1 MQNGLKRLSNQLNSF
16 NYQLSGLN
24 GDGAGAEE
32 STAGAA
38 GAATFGADFFEDFF
52 LEDFFFEVFFA
63 DFFFADFFFFATF
76 FLATFFLEDF
86 FADFFLATLRFATF
100 LLEDFF
106 ADFFFDTLRFE
117 LFLLELFFDFLRAA
131 TYPPYGVELLPI
143 FLHYI
148 QVNIQSVPT
157 FLTSIYCDSCCLKP
171 LILSHMNNTISRRGL
186 IALIASMLSWGLG
199 NPFADMA
206 IDAFSITQL
215 LLLEISIG
223 FAFVALYV
231 LIKFR
236 RLRLSWKIALAL
248 GLLEPGFTYL
258 FGNIGYANGSVST
271 GLIVMSTEVFFVA
284 IIGALFLKEVI
295 SLRIALSIVMG
306 FFGVIIA
313 VSQVGNSGVDNWLGV
328 FAFIAAALSASLY
341 VIVARIYATKNNV
354 VDLVFG
360 QLLVGTIFAL
370 VIFFGTNSNFDNA
383 TTIELKYWLAAL
395 FAGLFGV
402 AIPFLLFN
410 YASSLVPTKYSA
422 LALNAIPVV
431 GIGFGAL
438 LGRGVPTPIQ
448 ALGGLIV
455 VVSLY
460 VGTRQK

>member
-1 MQNGLKRLSNQLNSF
+1 LRNGLKRLSKQLNSF

-24 GDGAGAEE
+24 GDGAGA

-38 GAATFGADFFEDFF
+38 GAATFGADFLEDFF
-52 LEDFFFEVFFA
+52 LEDFFADFFFVV
-63 DFFFADFFFFATF
+63 FFFADFFFFATF

-100 LLEDFF
+100 FLEDFF

-148 QVNIQSVPT
+148 QVNIQPVPT
-157 FLTSIYCDSCCLKP
+157 FLTSIYCDSCCLNP

-186 IALIASMLSWGLG
+186 VALIASMLSWGLG

-223 FAFVALYV
+223 FAFVAIYV
-231 LIKFR
+231 VIKFR

-328 FAFIAAALSASLY
+328 FAFIAAALAASLY

-360 QLLVGTIFAL
+360 QLLVGTIFAV

-383 TTIELKYWLAAL
+383 SSIELKYWLAAL

>member
-1 MQNGLKRLSNQLNSF
+1 MRNGLKRLSKQLNSF

-24 GDGAGAEE
+24 GDGAGA

-38 GAATFGADFFEDFF
+38 GAATFGADF
-52 LEDFFFEVFFA
+52 LEDFFFEDFFA
-63 DFFFADFFFFATF
+63 DFFLAVFFFADFFFFATF
-76 FLATFFLEDF
+76 FLATFFFEDF

-100 LLEDFF
+100 FLEDFF

-148 QVNIQSVPT
+148 QVNIQPVPT
-157 FLTSIYCDSCCLKP
+157 FLTSIYCDSCCLNP

-186 IALIASMLSWGLG
+186 VALIASMLSWGLG

-223 FAFVALYV
+223 FAFVAIYV
-231 LIKFR
+231 VIKFR

-306 FFGVIIA
+306 FFGVVIA
-313 VSQVGNSGVDNWLGV
+313 VSKVGDSGVDNWLGV
-328 FAFIAAALSASLY
+328 FAFIAAALSASFY

-360 QLLVGTIFAL
+360 QLLVGTVFAL

-383 TTIELKYWLAAL
+383 SSIELKYWLAAL

>member
-1 MQNGLKRLSNQLNSF
+1 LRNGLKRLSKQLNSF

-24 GDGAGAEE
+24 GDGAGA

-38 GAATFGADFFEDFF
+38 GAATFGADF
-52 LEDFFFEVFFA
+52 LEDFFFEDFFA
-63 DFFFADFFFFATF
+63 DFFLAVFFFADFFFFATF

-100 LLEDFF
+100 FLEDFF

-148 QVNIQSVPT
+148 QVNIQPVPT
-157 FLTSIYCDSCCLKP
+157 FLTSIYCDSCCLNP

-186 IALIASMLSWGLG
+186 VALIASMLSWGLG

-313 VSQVGNSGVDNWLGV
+313 VSKVGDSGVDNWLGV
-328 FAFIAAALSASLY
+328 FAFIAAALSASFY

-383 TTIELKYWLAAL
+383 SSIELKYWLAAL

>member
-1 MQNGLKRLSNQLNSF
+1 MRNGLKRLSKQLNSF

-24 GDGAGAEE
+24 GDGAGA

-38 GAATFGADFFEDFF
+38 GAATFGADFLEDFF
-52 LEDFFFEVFFA
+52 LEDFFADFFLA
-63 DFFFADFFFFATF
+63 VFFFADFFFFATF

-100 LLEDFF
+100 FLEDFF

-148 QVNIQSVPT
+148 QVNIQPVPT
-157 FLTSIYCDSCCLKP
+157 FLTSIYCDSCCLNP
-171 LILSHMNNTISRRGL
+171 LILSHMNHTISRRGL
-186 IALIASMLSWGLG
+186 VALIASMLSWGLG

-328 FAFIAAALSASLY
+328 FAFIAAALAASLY

-383 TTIELKYWLAAL
+383 SSIELKYWLAAL

>member
-1 MQNGLKRLSNQLNSF
+1 MRNGLKRLAKQLNSF

-24 GDGAGAEE
+24 GDGAGA

-38 GAATFGADFFEDFF
+38 GAATFGADF
-52 LEDFFFEVFFA
+52 LEDFFFEDFFA
-63 DFFFADFFFFATF
+63 DFFLAVFFFFATFFFATF

-100 LLEDFF
+100 FLEDFF
-106 ADFFFDTLRFE
+106 TDFFFDTLRFE

-143 FLHYI
+143 FSHYI
-148 QVNIQSVPT
+148 RENIQSVPT
-157 FLTSIYCDSCCLKP
+157 FLTSIYCVLCCLNP

-186 IALIASMLSWGLG
+186 VALIASMLSWGLG

-223 FAFVALYV
+223 FGFVAIYV
-231 LIKFR
+231 AIKIR
-236 RLRLSWKIALAL
+236 RLRLRWKIALAL
-248 GLLEPGFTYL
+248 GLLEPGLTYL
-258 FGNIGYANGSVST
+258 FGNIGYANGTVST
-271 GLIVMSTEVFFVA
+271 GLIVMATEVFFVA
-284 IIGALFLKEVI
+284 IIGALFLREVI

-306 FFGVIIA
+306 FFGVVIA
-313 VSQVGNSGVDNWLGV
+313 VSKVGESGVDNWLGV
-328 FAFIAAALSASLY
+328 FAFIAAALSASFY
-341 VIVARIYATKNNV
+341 VIVARVYATQNNV

-370 VIFFGTNSNFDNA
+370 AIFFGTNSNFNNA
-383 TTIELKYWLAAL
+383 SSIETKYWLAAAL
-395 FAGLFGV
+395 SGLFGV

-438 LGRGVPTPIQ
+438 LGRGIPTPLQ

-460 VGTRQK
+460 VGTREK

>member
-1 MQNGLKRLSNQLNSF
+1 LRNGLKRLSKQLNSF

-24 GDGAGAEE
+24 GDGAGA

-38 GAATFGADFFEDFF
+38 GAATFGADF
-52 LEDFFFEVFFA
+52 LEDFFFEDFFA
-63 DFFFADFFFFATF
+63 DFFLAVFFFADFFFFATF

-100 LLEDFF
+100 FLEDFF

-148 QVNIQSVPT
+148 QVNIQPVPT
-157 FLTSIYCDSCCLKP
+157 FLTSIYCDSCCLNP

-186 IALIASMLSWGLG
+186 VALIASMLSWGLG

-328 FAFIAAALSASLY
+328 FAFIAAALAASLY

-383 TTIELKYWLAAL
+383 SSIELKYWLAAL

>member
-1 MQNGLKRLSNQLNSF
+1 MRNGLKRLSKQLNSF

-24 GDGAGAEE
+24 GDGAGA

-38 GAATFGADFFEDFF
+38 GAATFGADF
-52 LEDFFFEVFFA
+52 LEDFFFEDFFA
-63 DFFFADFFFFATF
+63 DFFLAVFFFADFFFFATF

-100 LLEDFF
+100 FFEDFF
-106 ADFFFDTLRFE
+106 ADFFLTTLRFE

-148 QVNIQSVPT
+148 RENIQSVPT
-157 FLTSIYCDSCCLKP
+157 FLTSIYCVSCCQNP

-306 FFGVIIA
+306 FFGVVIA
-313 VSQVGNSGVDNWLGV
+313 VSKVGDSGVDNWLGV
-328 FAFIAAALSASLY
+328 FAFIAAALSASFY

-370 VIFFGTNSNFDNA
+370 VIFFGTNSNFNNA
-383 TTIELKYWLAAL
+383 SSIELKYWLAAL

>member
-1 MQNGLKRLSNQLNSF
+1 MRNGLKRLSKQLNSF

-52 LEDFFFEVFFA
+52 LEDFFADFFFVV
-63 DFFFADFFFFATF
+63 FFFADFFFFATF

-100 LLEDFF
+100 FLEDFF

-148 QVNIQSVPT
+148 QVNIQPVPT
-157 FLTSIYCDSCCLKP
+157 FLTSIYCDSCCLNP

-313 VSQVGNSGVDNWLGV
+313 VSQVGDSGVDNWLGV
-328 FAFIAAALSASLY
+328 FAFIAAALSASFY
-341 VIVARIYATKNNV
+341 VIVARVYATKNNV

-383 TTIELKYWLAAL
+383 SSIELKYWLAAL

>member
-1 MQNGLKRLSNQLNSF
+1 MRNGLKRLSKQLNSF

-24 GDGAGAEE
+24 GDGAGA

-38 GAATFGADFFEDFF
+38 GAATFGADF
-52 LEDFFFEVFFA
+52 LEDFFFEDFFA
-63 DFFFADFFFFATF
+63 DFFLAVFFFADFFFFATF

-100 LLEDFF
+100 FLEDFF

-131 TYPPYGVELLPI
+131 TYPPYGLELLPI

-148 QVNIQSVPT
+148 QVNIQPVPT
-157 FLTSIYCDSCCLKP
+157 FLTSIYCDSCCLNP

-223 FAFVALYV
+223 FAFVAIYV
-231 LIKFR
+231 VIKFR

-306 FFGVIIA
+306 FFGVVIA
-313 VSQVGNSGVDNWLGV
+313 VSKVGDSGVDNWLGV
-328 FAFIAAALSASLY
+328 FAFIAAALSASFY

-383 TTIELKYWLAAL
+383 SSIELKYWLAAL

>member
-1 MQNGLKRLSNQLNSF
+1 MQNGLKRLSKQLNSF

-52 LEDFFFEVFFA
+52 LEDFFADFFFVV
-63 DFFFADFFFFATF
+63 FFFADFFFFATF

-100 LLEDFF
+100 FLEDFF

-148 QVNIQSVPT
+148 QVNIQPVPT
-157 FLTSIYCDSCCLKP
+157 FLTSIYCDSCCLNP

-186 IALIASMLSWGLG
+186 VALIASMLSWGLG

-328 FAFIAAALSASLY
+328 FAFIAAALAASLY

-383 TTIELKYWLAAL
+383 SSIELKYWLAAL

>member
-1 MQNGLKRLSNQLNSF
+1 LRNGLKRLSKQLNSF

-24 GDGAGAEE
+24 GDGAGA

-38 GAATFGADFFEDFF
+38 GAATFGADF
-52 LEDFFFEVFFA
+52 LEDFFFEDFFA
-63 DFFFADFFFFATF
+63 DFFLAVFFFADFFFFATF

-100 LLEDFF
+100 FLEDFF

-143 FLHYI
+143 FSHYI
-148 QVNIQSVPT
+148 RENIQSVPT
-157 FLTSIYCDSCCLKP
+157 FLTSIYCVLCCLNP

-223 FAFVALYV
+223 FAFVAIYV
-231 LIKFR
+231 VIKFR

-306 FFGVIIA
+306 FFGVVIA
-313 VSQVGNSGVDNWLGV
+313 VSKVGDSGVDNWLGV
-328 FAFIAAALSASLY
+328 FAFIAAALSASFY

-383 TTIELKYWLAAL
+383 SSIELKYWLAAL

>member
-1 MQNGLKRLSNQLNSF
+1 MRNGLKRLSKQLNSF

-24 GDGAGAEE
+24 GDGAGA

-38 GAATFGADFFEDFF
+38 GAATFGADF
-52 LEDFFFEVFFA
+52 LEDFFFEDFFA
-63 DFFFADFFFFATF
+63 DFFLAVFFFADFFFFATF
-76 FLATFFLEDF
+76 FLATFFFEDF

-100 LLEDFF
+100 FLEDFF
-106 ADFFFDTLRFE
+106 ADFFLTTLRFE

-148 QVNIQSVPT
+148 QVNIQPVPT
-157 FLTSIYCDSCCLKP
+157 FLTSIYCDSCCLNP

-313 VSQVGNSGVDNWLGV
+313 VSQVGDSGVDNWLGV
-328 FAFIAAALSASLY
+328 FAFIAAALSASFY

-370 VIFFGTNSNFDNA
+370 VIFFGTNSNFNNA
-383 TTIELKYWLAAL
+383 SSIELKYWLAAL

>member
-1 MQNGLKRLSNQLNSF
+1 
-16 NYQLSGLN
+16 
-24 GDGAGAEE
+24 
-32 STAGAA
+32 
-38 GAATFGADFFEDFF
+38 
-52 LEDFFFEVFFA
+52 
-63 DFFFADFFFFATF
+63 
-76 FLATFFLEDF
+76 
-86 FADFFLATLRFATF
+86 
-100 LLEDFF
+100 
-106 ADFFFDTLRFE
+106 
-117 LFLLELFFDFLRAA
+117 
-131 TYPPYGVELLPI
+131 
-143 FLHYI
+143 
-148 QVNIQSVPT
+148 
-157 FLTSIYCDSCCLKP
+157 
-171 LILSHMNNTISRRGL
+171 MNNTISRRGL

-206 IDAFSITQL
+206 LDAFSITQL

-231 LIKFR
+231 LVKVR
-236 RLRLSWKIALAL
+236 KLKLRWKIALAL

-258 FGNIGYANGSVST
+258 FGNIGYSNGTVST
-271 GLIVMSTEVFFVA
+271 GLIVMATEVFFVA
-284 IIGALFLKEVI
+284 IIGALFLREKI
-295 SLRIALSIVMG
+295 SPRIALSILMG
-306 FFGVIIA
+306 FFGVILA
-313 VSQVGNSGVDNWLGV
+313 VSGVSNSGTDNWLGV
-328 FAFIAAALSASLY
+328 FAFTAAAFSASLY
-341 VIVARIYATKNNV
+341 VIVARLYATKNNV

-370 VIFFGTNSNFDNA
+370 VIFLGTKSNFNNA
-383 TTIELKYWLAAL
+383 SSIEMKYWLAAL

-410 YASSLVPTKYSA
+410 YASSLVPTRYSA

-438 LGRGVPTPIQ
+438 LGRGLPTPIQ

>member
-1 MQNGLKRLSNQLNSF
+1 LRNGLKRLSKQLNSF

-24 GDGAGAEE
+24 GDGAGA

-38 GAATFGADFFEDFF
+38 GAATFGADF
-52 LEDFFFEVFFA
+52 LEDFFFEDFFA
-63 DFFFADFFFFATF
+63 DFFLAVFFFADFFFFATF

-100 LLEDFF
+100 FLEDFF

-148 QVNIQSVPT
+148 QVNIQPVPT
-157 FLTSIYCDSCCLKP
+157 FLTSIYCDSCCLNP

-186 IALIASMLSWGLG
+186 VALIASMLSWGLG

-313 VSQVGNSGVDNWLGV
+313 VSQVGDSGVDNWLGV
-328 FAFIAAALSASLY
+328 FAFIAAALSASFY

-383 TTIELKYWLAAL
+383 SSIELKYWLAAL

>member
-1 MQNGLKRLSNQLNSF
+1 
-16 NYQLSGLN
+16 
-24 GDGAGAEE
+24 
-32 STAGAA
+32 
-38 GAATFGADFFEDFF
+38 
-52 LEDFFFEVFFA
+52 
-63 DFFFADFFFFATF
+63 
-76 FLATFFLEDF
+76 
-86 FADFFLATLRFATF
+86 
-100 LLEDFF
+100 
-106 ADFFFDTLRFE
+106 
-117 LFLLELFFDFLRAA
+117 
-131 TYPPYGVELLPI
+131 
-143 FLHYI
+143 
-148 QVNIQSVPT
+148 
-157 FLTSIYCDSCCLKP
+157 
-171 LILSHMNNTISRRGL
+171 MNNTISRRGL
-186 IALIASMLSWGLG
+186 VALIASMLSWGLG

-223 FAFVALYV
+223 FAFVAIYV
-231 LIKFR
+231 VIKFR

-284 IIGALFLKEVI
+284 IIGVLFLKEVI

-328 FAFIAAALSASLY
+328 FAFIAAALAASLY

-383 TTIELKYWLAAL
+383 SSIELKYWLAAL

>member
-1 MQNGLKRLSNQLNSF
+1 LRNGLKRLSKQLNSF

-24 GDGAGAEE
+24 GDGAGA

-38 GAATFGADFFEDFF
+38 GAATFGADF
-52 LEDFFFEVFFA
+52 LEDFFFEDFFA
-63 DFFFADFFFFATF
+63 DFFLAVFFFADFFFFATF

-100 LLEDFF
+100 FLEDFF

-148 QVNIQSVPT
+148 QVNIQPVPT
-157 FLTSIYCDSCCLKP
+157 FLTSIYCDSCCLNP

-223 FAFVALYV
+223 FAFVAIYV
-231 LIKFR
+231 VIKFR

-306 FFGVIIA
+306 FFGVVIA
-313 VSQVGNSGVDNWLGV
+313 VSKVGDSGVDNWLGV
-328 FAFIAAALSASLY
+328 FAFIAAALSASFY

-383 TTIELKYWLAAL
+383 SSIELKYWLAAL

-438 LGRGVPTPIQ
+438 LGRGIPTPIQ

>member
-1 MQNGLKRLSNQLNSF
+1 MRNGLKRLAKQLNSF

-24 GDGAGAEE
+24 GDGAGA

-38 GAATFGADFFEDFF
+38 GAATFGADFLEDFF
-52 LEDFFFEVFFA
+52 LEDFFADFFFVV
-63 DFFFADFFFFATF
+63 FFFADFFFFATF

-100 LLEDFF
+100 FLEDFF
-106 ADFFFDTLRFE
+106 TDFFFDTLRFE

-148 QVNIQSVPT
+148 QVNIQPVPT
-157 FLTSIYCDSCCLKP
+157 FLTSIYCDSCCLNP

-223 FAFVALYV
+223 FAFVAIYV
-231 LIKFR
+231 VIKFR

-306 FFGVIIA
+306 FFGVVIA
-313 VSQVGNSGVDNWLGV
+313 VSEVGDSGVDNWLGV
-328 FAFIAAALSASLY
+328 FAFIAAALSASFY

-383 TTIELKYWLAAL
+383 SSIELKYWLAAL

>member
-1 MQNGLKRLSNQLNSF
+1 MALNELVQQLLNF

-32 STAGAA
+32 SAAGAA

-52 LEDFFFEVFFA
+52 LEDFFFEDFFA
-63 DFFFADFFFFATF
+63 DFFLAVFFFFATF
-76 FLATFFLEDF
+76 FLATFFFEDF
-86 FADFFLATLRFATF
+86 FADFFLVTLRFAVF
-100 LLEDFF
+100 FFEDFF

-148 QVNIQSVPT
+148 QVNIQPVPT
-157 FLTSIYCDSCCLKP
+157 FLTSIYCDSCCLNP

-186 IALIASMLSWGLG
+186 VALIASMLSWGLG

-306 FFGVIIA
+306 FFGVVIA
-313 VSQVGNSGVDNWLGV
+313 VSQVGDSGVDNWLGV
-328 FAFIAAALSASLY
+328 FAFIAAALAASLY

-383 TTIELKYWLAAL
+383 SSIELKYWLAAL

>member
-1 MQNGLKRLSNQLNSF
+1 LRNGLKRLSKQLNSF

-24 GDGAGAEE
+24 GDGAGA

-38 GAATFGADFFEDFF
+38 GAATFGADF
-52 LEDFFFEVFFA
+52 LEDFFFEDFFA
-63 DFFFADFFFFATF
+63 DFFLAVFFFADFFFFATF

-86 FADFFLATLRFATF
+86 FADFFLVTLRFATF

-148 QVNIQSVPT
+148 QVNIQPVPT
-157 FLTSIYCDSCCLKP
+157 FLTSIYCDSCCLNP

-186 IALIASMLSWGLG
+186 VALIASMLSWGLG

-306 FFGVIIA
+306 FFGVVIA
-313 VSQVGNSGVDNWLGV
+313 VSKVGDSGVDNWLGV
-328 FAFIAAALSASLY
+328 FAFIAAALSASFY

-383 TTIELKYWLAAL
+383 SSIELKYWLAAL

>member
-1 MQNGLKRLSNQLNSF
+1 LRNGLKRLSKQLNSF

-24 GDGAGAEE
+24 GDGAGA

-38 GAATFGADFFEDFF
+38 GAATFGADF
-52 LEDFFFEVFFA
+52 LEDFFFEDFFA
-63 DFFFADFFFFATF
+63 DFFLAVFFFADFFFFATF

-100 LLEDFF
+100 FFEDFF
-106 ADFFFDTLRFE
+106 ADFFLTTLRFE

-148 QVNIQSVPT
+148 RINIQSVPT
-157 FLTSIYCDSCCLKP
+157 FLASIYCDSCCLNP

-223 FAFVALYV
+223 FAFVAIYV
-231 LIKFR
+231 VIKFR

-306 FFGVIIA
+306 FFGVVIA
-313 VSQVGNSGVDNWLGV
+313 VSKVGDSGVDNWLGV
-328 FAFIAAALSASLY
+328 FAFIAAALSASFY
-341 VIVARIYATKNNV
+341 VIVARVYATKNNV

-370 VIFFGTNSNFDNA
+370 VIFFGTNSNFNNA
-383 TTIELKYWLAAL
+383 SSIELKYWLAAL

>member
-1 MQNGLKRLSNQLNSF
+1 LRNGLKRLSKQLNSF

-24 GDGAGAEE
+24 GDGAGA

-38 GAATFGADFFEDFF
+38 GAATFGADF
-52 LEDFFFEVFFA
+52 LEDFFFEDFFA
-63 DFFFADFFFFATF
+63 DFFLAVFFFADFFFFATF

-100 LLEDFF
+100 FLEDFF

-148 QVNIQSVPT
+148 QVNIQPVPT
-157 FLTSIYCDSCCLKP
+157 FLTSIYCDSCCLNP

-186 IALIASMLSWGLG
+186 VALIASMLSWGLG

-306 FFGVIIA
+306 FFGVVIA
-313 VSQVGNSGVDNWLGV
+313 VSKVGDSGVDNWLGV
-328 FAFIAAALSASLY
+328 FAFIAAALSASFY

-360 QLLVGTIFAL
+360 QLLVGTVFAL

-383 TTIELKYWLAAL
+383 SSIELKYWLAAL

>member
-1 MQNGLKRLSNQLNSF
+1 LRNGLKRLSKQLNSF

-24 GDGAGAEE
+24 GDGAGA

-38 GAATFGADFFEDFF
+38 GAATFGADF
-52 LEDFFFEVFFA
+52 LEDFFFEDFFA
-63 DFFFADFFFFATF
+63 DFFFVVFFFADFFFFATF

-100 LLEDFF
+100 FLEDFF

-148 QVNIQSVPT
+148 QVNIQPVPT
-157 FLTSIYCDSCCLKP
+157 FLTSIYCDSCCLNP

-186 IALIASMLSWGLG
+186 VALIASMLSWGLG

-223 FAFVALYV
+223 FAFVAIYV
-231 LIKFR
+231 VIKFR

-306 FFGVIIA
+306 FFGVVIA
-313 VSQVGNSGVDNWLGV
+313 VSKVGDSGVDNWLGV
-328 FAFIAAALSASLY
+328 FAFIAAALSASFY

-360 QLLVGTIFAL
+360 QLLVGTVFAL

-383 TTIELKYWLAAL
+383 SSIELKYWLAAL

>member
-1 MQNGLKRLSNQLNSF
+1 LRNGLKRLSKQLNSF

-24 GDGAGAEE
+24 GDGAGA

-38 GAATFGADFFEDFF
+38 GAATFGADF
-52 LEDFFFEVFFA
+52 LEDFFFEDFFA
-63 DFFFADFFFFATF
+63 DFFLAVFFFADFFFFATF

-100 LLEDFF
+100 FLEDFF

-148 QVNIQSVPT
+148 QVNIQPVPT
-157 FLTSIYCDSCCLKP
+157 FLTSIYCDSCCLNP

-186 IALIASMLSWGLG
+186 VALIASMLSWGLG

-306 FFGVIIA
+306 FFGVVIA
-313 VSQVGNSGVDNWLGV
+313 VSKVGDSGVDNWLGV
-328 FAFIAAALSASLY
+328 FAFIAAALSASFY

-383 TTIELKYWLAAL
+383 SSIELKYWLAAL

>member
-1 MQNGLKRLSNQLNSF
+1 
-16 NYQLSGLN
+16 LN
-24 GDGAGAEE
+24 GDGAGA

-38 GAATFGADFFEDFF
+38 GAATFGADF
-52 LEDFFFEVFFA
+52 LEDFFFEDFFA
-63 DFFFADFFFFATF
+63 DFFLAVFFFFATFFFATF

-100 LLEDFF
+100 FLEDFF

-148 QVNIQSVPT
+148 QVNIQPVPT
-157 FLTSIYCDSCCLKP
+157 FLTSIYCDSCCLIP

-223 FAFVALYV
+223 FAFVAIYV
-231 LIKFR
+231 VIKFR

-306 FFGVIIA
+306 FFGVVIA
-313 VSQVGNSGVDNWLGV
+313 VSKVGDSGVDNWLGV
-328 FAFIAAALSASLY
+328 FAFIAAALSASFY

-370 VIFFGTNSNFDNA
+370 VIFFGTNSNLDNA
-383 TTIELKYWLAAL
+383 SSIELKYWLAAL

>member
-1 MQNGLKRLSNQLNSF
+1 LRNGLKRLSKQLNSF

-24 GDGAGAEE
+24 GDGAGA

-38 GAATFGADFFEDFF
+38 GAATFGADF
-52 LEDFFFEVFFA
+52 LEDFFFEDFFA
-63 DFFFADFFFFATF
+63 DFFLAVFFFADFFFFATF

-100 LLEDFF
+100 FLEDFF

-148 QVNIQSVPT
+148 QVNIQPVPT
-157 FLTSIYCDSCCLKP
+157 FLTSIYCDSCCLNP

-186 IALIASMLSWGLG
+186 VALIASMLSWGLG

-284 IIGALFLKEVI
+284 IIGVLFLKEVI

-328 FAFIAAALSASLY
+328 FAFIAAALAASLY

-383 TTIELKYWLAAL
+383 SSIELKYWLAAL

>member
-1 MQNGLKRLSNQLNSF
+1 LRNGLKRLSKQLNSF

-24 GDGAGAEE
+24 GDGAGA

-38 GAATFGADFFEDFF
+38 GAATFGADF
-52 LEDFFFEVFFA
+52 LEDFFFEDFFA
-63 DFFFADFFFFATF
+63 DFFLAVFFFADFFFFATF

-100 LLEDFF
+100 FLEDFF

-143 FLHYI
+143 FSHYI
-148 QVNIQSVPT
+148 PSNIQSVPT
-157 FLTSIYCDSCCLKP
+157 FLTSIYCVLCCLNP

-306 FFGVIIA
+306 FFGVVIA
-313 VSQVGNSGVDNWLGV
+313 VSKVGDSGVDNWLGV
-328 FAFIAAALSASLY
+328 FAFIAAALSASFY

-383 TTIELKYWLAAL
+383 SSIELKYWLAAL

>member
-1 MQNGLKRLSNQLNSF
+1 MRNGLKRLSKQLNSF

-24 GDGAGAEE
+24 GDGAGA

-38 GAATFGADFFEDFF
+38 GAATFGADF
-52 LEDFFFEVFFA
+52 LEDFFFEDFFA
-63 DFFFADFFFFATF
+63 DFFLAVFFFADFFFFATF

-100 LLEDFF
+100 FLEDFF

-148 QVNIQSVPT
+148 QVNIQPVPT
-157 FLTSIYCDSCCLKP
+157 FLTSIYCDSCCLNP

-186 IALIASMLSWGLG
+186 VALIASMLSWGLG

-223 FAFVALYV
+223 FAFVAIYV
-231 LIKFR
+231 VIKFR

-306 FFGVIIA
+306 FFGVVIA
-313 VSQVGNSGVDNWLGV
+313 VSKVGDSGVDNWLGV
-328 FAFIAAALSASLY
+328 FAFIAAALSASFY

-383 TTIELKYWLAAL
+383 SSIELKYWLAAL